1 MKIHN
6 FSAGPSIL
14 PEEVFQKSAH
24 AVINF
29 EGMGLSILEISHRS
43 KQFVEVLEEA
53 ESLVSELLSL
63 PSHYKSIFLS
73 GGASSQFFMVPMNLL
88 PVGGQ
93 AAYINTGTWSTKA
106 IKEGQRFGK
115 INVVASSEDKNFS
128 YIPKQW
134 NAVEHNQYLHI
145 TSNNTIFGTQ
155 YHNFPQVSVPMVG
168 DMSSDIF
175 SRQIPVEKFDLIYAG
190 AQKNMGP
197 AGTTL
202 VIVNEEALGKTQR
215 DLPAMID
222 YRQHI
227 QNNSSYNTPPV
238 FPIYVSMLVMRWL
251 KDQGGIPAIEKRN
264 QQKAQ
269 LLYQEIDDNPLFYGT
284 ADKQDRSLMNACF
297 LLKEEALSTDFM
309 KLALEA
315 GISGIKGH
323 RSVGGFRAS
332 LYNALPLESVE
343 VLVEVMRHFALTKG

>member
-53 ESLVSELLSL
+53 ESLVSELLDL
-63 PSHYKSIFLS
+63 PSHYKTIFLS

-93 AAYINTGTWSTKA
+93 AAYLNTGTWSAKA
-106 IKEGQRFGK
+106 IIEGQRFGK
-115 INVVASSEDKNFS
+115 INILASSEDKNFS
-128 YIPKQW
+128 YIPKTW
-134 NAVEHNQYLHI
+134 NSVEHNQYLHI

-155 YHNFPQVSVPMVG
+155 YHNFPQVSIPMVG

-202 VIVNEEALGKTQR
+202 VIVNQEALGKTQR

-227 QNNSSYNTPPV
+227 QNSSSYNTPPV

-251 KDQGGIPAIEKRN
+251 KEQGGIPAIEKRN
-264 QQKAQ
+264 QYKAQ

-284 ADKQDRSLMNACF
+284 ADIQDRSLMNACF
-297 LLKEEALSTDFM
+297 LLKDENLTPEFM
-309 KLALEA
+309 KLALDA

-343 VLVEVMRHFALTKG
+343 VLIEIMRHFALTKG